1 MPRLRQVPKAE
12 ATPEISAM
20 YERLFEDRDPVA
32 EPGTATGTPGDWWT
46 VFALVPDIF
55 EHATRGFALFN
66 AKERTLEPRYRE
78 LGLTRAGFGRGSQF
92 VFSQHCK
99 AARAAGISEEQV
111 AALPSWTTSELFD
124 AKDRAVLAYTDEV
137 IVQDGRVQDGTF
149 DALHEHFSDEAI
161 LELTYAIAT
170 YGLHATMCRAL
181 RLEYDNVPERIAE
194 IPMPGE
200 GDRDIMSDIS
210 R

>member
-1 MPRLRQVPKAE
+1 MPRLRQVPKAD
-12 ATPEISAM
+12 AAPAVNVM
-20 YERLFEDRDPVA
+20 YDRMFEDRDPVV
-32 EPGTATGTPGDWWT
+32 EPGTATGTPGHWWT

-55 EHATRGFALFN
+55 EHASSGFGLFN
-66 AKERTLEPRYRE
+66 APERTLEPRYRE
-78 LGLTRAGFGRGSQF
+78 LGLTRAGFARGSQF

-99 AARAAGISEEQV
+99 ASRSVGISDEQV
-111 AALPSWTTSELFD
+111 AAIPSWTTSELFD

-149 DALHEHFSDEAI
+149 EALHGHFSDEEI

-170 YGLHATMCRAL
+170 YGLHATICRAL
-181 RLEYDNVPERIAE
+181 RLEYDDVPERIAE

-200 GDRDIMSDIS
+200 SDRDIMSDIS